1 MFCFVP
7 LGAKFKWC
15 LKGGKGQLS
24 KNLFLNP
31 SFLLLITLNFN
42 FLLQEL
48 QRYYWDFVIEYCFGL
63 ETSAEKAASQTVTLG
78 DKGTLDVPVGRKK
91 KIWDKN

>member
-1 MFCFVP
+1 MFWFLP

-24 KNLFLNP
+24 KNLFFNP
-31 SFLLLITLNFN
+31 SFIFLITLNFN

-48 QRYYWDFVIEYCFGL
+48 QKYYWDFVIEYCFGL
-63 ETSAEKAASQTVTLG
+63 QTSAEKAASQTVTLG
-78 DKGTLDVPVGRKK
+78 DKGTLDVWGEK
-91 KIWDKN
+91 KIRDKN